1 MDNAV
6 KLEVWGD
13 YASFNRPEMKVE
25 RVSYEVMTPSAAR
38 GILEA
43 IYWKPQMR
51 WVVDAIHVLR
61 PIRLTSLRRNEIA
74 VKISTQLVER
84 AMKGGAGDLGI
95 DVGNPRIR
103 AQRAAI
109 ILRDVRYGIEAHVE
123 VLEPDRTPG
132 SGNGNSLAK
141 HLEMFRRRA
150 SRGQCF
156 HHPYLGTREFPAEW
170 ALVESFGACP
180 EELRGERDL
189 GLMLHDILFEPDPK
203 GKVVESHRGIR
214 CSATPRFF
222 LARMLDGVIGV
233 PPLVG
238 SPGGPS

>member
-1 MDNAV
+1 MENAV

-38 GILEA
+38 GVLEA

-61 PIRLTSLRRNEIA
+61 PIRLTSLRRNELSE
-74 VKISTQLVER
+74 KISAQLVER
-84 AMKGGAGDLGI
+84 AMKAGAGDLGT
-95 DVGNPRIR
+95 DVGDPRVR
-103 AQRAAI
+103 AQRAAL
-109 ILRDVRYGIEAHVE
+109 ILRDVRYGIKAHVE
-123 VLEPDRTPG
+123 VLEPDRTG
-132 SGNGNSLAK
+132 GRENGNPLAK

-170 ALVESFGACP
+170 VLVESFGACP

-189 GLMLHDILFEPDPK
+189 GMMLHDILFEPDPK
-203 GKVVESHRGIR
+203 GRVVESHCGMR

-222 LARMLDGVIGV
+222 SARMVDGVIAV
-233 PPLVG
+233 PPLAV
-238 SPGGPS
+238 SPEVPS

>member
-1 MDNAV
+1 METAV

-25 RVSYEVMTPSAAR
+25 RVSYEAMTPSAAR

-61 PIRLTSLRRNEIA
+61 PIRLTSLRRNE
-74 VKISTQLVER
+74 VSQKISAQLVQS
-84 AMKGGAGDLGI
+84 AMKGGSGDLGI
-95 DVGNPRIR
+95 DVGDPRVR
-103 AQRAAI
+103 AQRAAL

-123 VLEPDRTPG
+123 VLAPDRAEGRENDNP
-132 SGNGNSLAK
+132 LAK

-156 HHPYLGTREFPAEW
+156 HHAYLGTREFPAEW
-170 ALVESFGACP
+170 ALVESFGTCP

-189 GLMLHDILFEPDPK
+189 GLMLHDLLFEPDPK
-203 GKVVESHRGIR
+203 GKVIESHRGTR

-222 LARMLDGVIGV
+222 SARMVDGVIAV
-233 PPLVG
+233 PPLVV
-238 SPGGPS
+238 SPGVSS